1 MIITPISIDIVK
13 AAATKRGWTHIKR
26 EYEVSSVIKHVI
38 KRGYYDWDENDN
50 KFWVPEKRTIIEGE
64 YIDYYVKGSLQ
75 ACSVASSLPVFDDGV
90 LK

>member
-1 MIITPISIDIVK
+1 MIITPIEIDIVK
-13 AAATKRGWTHIKR
+13 AAASKRGWTHIKR
-26 EYEVSSVIKHVI
+26 EYEVSSNIKHVI

-64 YIDYYVKGSLQ
+64 YIDYYVKGSLH
-75 ACSVASSLPVFDDGV
+75 ACSVASSLPVFDDEV

>member
-1 MIITPISIDIVK
+1 MIITPIEIGSVK
-13 AAATKRGWTHIKR
+13 AAASKRGWTHIKR
-26 EYEVSSVIKHVI
+26 EYELSSYMKYVI

-50 KFWVPEKRTIIEGE
+50 KYWVPEKRTLIEGE
-64 YIDYYVKGSLQ
+64 YIDYYVKGSLH